1 MQGKVFSI
9 NISKNKGV
17 SKNPVKKAIL
27 IENMGIENDAHLG
40 FEERQVSLLSK
51 ELIQEQNNNLKPGDF
66 AENITTSGI
75 DLSKIQIAD
84 RIKINKTILEVTGI
98 GKTCHDKCNI
108 YKKIGNC
115 VMPKQGIFAKVLKGG
130 LIKIGDRIAI

>member
-17 SKNPVKKAIL
+17 SKNPIKKAIL

-40 FEERQVSLLSK
+40 LKRQVSLLSK
-51 ELIQEQNNNLKPGDF
+51 ELIEEQNNNLKPGDF
-66 AENITTSGI
+66 AENITTIGI

-84 RIKINKTILEVTGI
+84 IIKINKIILEVTQI

-115 VMPKQGIFAKVLKGG
+115 IMPKQGIFAKVLKGG
-130 LIKIGDRIAI
+130 LIKIGDRIVL